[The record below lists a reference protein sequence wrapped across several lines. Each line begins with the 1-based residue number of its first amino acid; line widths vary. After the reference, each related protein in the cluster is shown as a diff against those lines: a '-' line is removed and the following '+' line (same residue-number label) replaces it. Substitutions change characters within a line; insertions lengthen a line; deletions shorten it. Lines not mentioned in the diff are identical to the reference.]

1 MWSGRQGDFAQGIK
15 MKNIQIETLVLGS
28 MAVNCYLV
36 MHRGTKKMVIIDPG
50 AQPDRVINKIEKMGA
65 SPEAILLTHGHFD
78 HIGAVEALRAH
89 FAIPVCALDPEREIL
104 EDMQKNLSVLFGE
117 PLTVAADRMFHDGE
131 SVSFGDMEIQ
141 VLHTPGHTAGGVCY
155 YMPEEGV
162 LFSGDTLFCASVGR
176 TDFPTGSMSA
186 LHTSIHTKLFV
197 LPEDTIVYP
206 GHGEATDIS
215 YEKRYNPY

>member
-89 FAIPVCALDPEREIL
+89 FAIPVCALDPEPG
-104 EDMQKNLSVLFGE
+104 DFGRYAE
-117 PLTVAADRMFHDGE
+117 KSLCFVRRAFDCGSRQN
-131 SVSFGDMEIQ
+131 VS
-141 VLHTPGHTAGGVCY
+141 
-155 YMPEEGV
+155 
-162 LFSGDTLFCASVGR
+162 
-176 TDFPTGSMSA
+176 
-186 LHTSIHTKLFV
+186 
-197 LPEDTIVYP
+197 
-206 GHGEATDIS
+206 
-215 YEKRYNPY
+215 